1 MNNLTSIIVSTYNKE
16 EYLYLC
22 LKSLLFQTNMNFE
35 VIVADD
41 GSGPQTKAIVEYF
54 KDNGLNILH
63 EWHEDLG
70 FRKTEILN
78 KAIKKSNGE
87 YIVFLDGDC
96 FVQPHFIQK
105 HLDLREQNVLITGS
119 RILLNHKITKK
130 IIKQKEIFDISL
142 FIKYSFFYRL
152 DGSINKFL
160 QLWIHLPANFLRIY
174 KYYSWRRIKGC
185 NLSMWKKDLE
195 LVGYFNEQ
203 LRGWGHEDS
212 DLVFRMHIKGIKRKS
227 GAWATEVFH
236 LWHTPADRYNAESNF
251 RAILKS
257 Q

>member
-16 EYLYLC
+16 EFLYLC

-63 EWHEDLG
+63 VWHEDLG

-130 IIKQKEIFDISL
+130 IIKQ
-142 FIKYSFFYRL
+142 
-152 DGSINKFL
+152 N
-160 QLWIHLPANFLRIY
+160 IH
-174 KYYSWRRIKGC
+174 KTVK
-185 NLSMWKKDLE
+185 
-195 LVGYFNEQ
+195 Q
-203 LRGWGHEDS
+203 
-212 DLVFRMHIKGIKRKS
+212 
-227 GAWATEVFH
+227 
-236 LWHTPADRYNAESNF
+236 
-251 RAILKS
+251 